1 MDAVIVYFTATFVLC
16 LFLVIFR
23 LLRLSALKRERQRAL
38 EEARLPTTSG
48 VILTSWSGGGR
59 DARVRADFQLWT
71 VGHHRPAASLSVL
84 NDPPPKYDE
93 LFPSKIVVEDAS
105 ATDKEVKE
113 GVLGVQHI

>member
-38 EEARLPTTSG
+38 EDARLPTTNG
-48 VILTSWSGGGR
+48 IILTSWSGGS

-71 VGHHRPAASLSVL
+71 VGHHHPAASFNV
-84 NDPPPKYDE
+84 NDTPPKYDE
-93 LFPSKIVVEDAS
+93 LFPAKIVPEDAS
-105 ATDKEVKE
+105 AADKEFKE
-113 GVLGVQHI
+113 GGFGVQHI

>member
-38 EEARLPTTSG
+38 EEARLPTTNG
-48 VILTSWSGGGR
+48 VILTSWSGGS

-71 VGHHRPAASLSVL
+71 VGHHHPAANLSVL

-93 LFPSKIVVEDAS
+93 LFPSKIVAEDA
-105 ATDKEVKE
+105 AAAEKEVKD
-113 GVLGVQHI
+113 GGFAVQHI

>member
-38 EEARLPTTSG
+38 EDARHPATG
-48 VILTSWSGGGR
+48 VILTSWSGGR
-59 DARVRADFQLWT
+59 ETRVRADFQLWT
-71 VGHHRPAASLSVL
+71 VGHHHPAANLNVL
-84 NDPPPKYDE
+84 NDTPPKYDE
-93 LFPSKIVVEDAS
+93 LFPARIVSEDA
-105 ATDKEVKE
+105 AAAADKEVKD

>member
-48 VILTSWSGGGR
+48 VILTSWSGGGG
-59 DARVRADFQLWT
+59 ARVRADFQLWT
-71 VGHHRPAASLSVL
+71 VGHHRPAANLNVV

-105 ATDKEVKE
+105 ATDKEGKV